1 MTRMTCDVLVAGG
14 GVAGALAAV
23 AASRSGAKTVLV
35 EREPFLGGTGYAG
48 MFQYICGLYLNG
60 DEEPAETLNR
70 GIVRDVVSLLTK
82 QSPARRVKKIGQVYV
97 LPYQR
102 DDLHAVLMSLCKAEQ
117 DLRLF
122 TNAAVISAEQK
133 KGTIGA
139 VTLDNGGVRTIVS
152 PSMVI
157 DCTGDANVAAMAGAA
172 FERASADSI
181 QLAGFTLHIKGLEDP
196 DESLSIKVPYY
207 CSQAVKE
214 GNLAPTMR
222 FTTFSLGDAPDE
234 GFCKLSIAGP
244 SGPEREERARNN
256 ANEVHQ
262 YLSLSIPS
270 FRHSFI
276 QETSPRVLDREG
288 RRVRGEYVLTE
299 EDILTANK
307 FPDGVV
313 KNAWPIELW
322 DAWKGT
328 LYRYVPRGDYYE
340 VPFRCLI
347 VKGFSNLLCAGRC
360 ISVTHAALG
369 STRVMGACMAL
380 GEQAGKA
387 AAYKVRHGK
396 YPEGKF

>member
-1 MTRMTCDVLVAGG
+1 MNRMTCDVLVAGG

-35 EREPFLGGTGYAG
+35 EKELFLGGTGYAG

-60 DEEPAETLNR
+60 EAEPTETLNR
-70 GIVRDVVSLLTK
+70 GIVNEVVSLLTK
-82 QSPARRVKKIGQVYV
+82 HSPARRVKKIGQVYV
-97 LPYQR
+97 FPYHR
-102 DDLHAVLMSLCKAEQ
+102 DDLHVVLMSLCKAEQ

-122 TNAAVISAEQK
+122 TNTAVIATEQ
-133 KGTIGA
+133 GRERISSVTMETSGA
-139 VTLDNGGVRTIVS
+139 KTVLA

-181 QLAGFTLHIKGLEDP
+181 QLAGFTLHIKGLEKP

-207 CSQAVKE
+207 CAQAVNE
-214 GNLAPTMR
+214 GNLPPTMR
-222 FTTFSLGDAPDE
+222 FTTFSPGDAPDE

-244 SGPEREERARNN
+244 AGPDREERARNN
-256 ANEVHQ
+256 AKAVHR
-262 YLSLSIPS
+262 YLASSIPA
-270 FRHSFI
+270 FKQSFI
-276 QETSPRVLDREG
+276 LETSPRVLDREG

-328 LYRYVPRGDYYE
+328 LYRYVPREDYYE

-369 STRVMGACMAL
+369 STRVMGACMSL

-387 AAYKVRHGK
+387 AAYKVKNGK